1 MIGIDLIRKDAELVR
16 GAMKKRGED
25 VPIDRILELD
35 VRRREA
41 IAKGDELRSRRNEV
55 SRQIG
60 RMKEKPPE
68 LIEEM
73 RQVGES
79 IKALEEESRSIEEE
93 LESLLL
99 TVPNIPRDDVPI
111 GQDETGNEIVRTW
124 GEPSALGFQPAPHW
138 ELGERLGIID
148 FERGAKLSGS
158 RFFLLKGLGAR
169 LERALLTWMLD
180 VHTGEHGY
188 TEVAPPYLVRQDT
201 MVASGNLPKFG
212 DNLYHDDEDDL
223 WLIPTAEVPITSLHK
238 DEILTPDALPLY
250 YAAYTPCF
258 RREKAAAGKDT
269 RGIKRVRQFS
279 KVEMYK
285 FVEPE
290 TSDAELET
298 LVADAEDMCRRLAIP
313 YRVVQLCTGD
323 LGFPSAK
330 TYDLE
335 MWAAGSHEWL
345 EVSSCSNCTDFQSR
359 RANVKYRPEQG
370 ARTELVHTLNG
381 SGLGVP
387 RVMIAILENYQQPDA
402 SVVIPEVLRPYMG
415 FDVIK

>member
-25 VPIDRILELD
+25 VPIDRLLELD